1 MEQIIKMWRTINYLT
16 RSQTTQNLQKI
27 DIPEDYFI
35 KWNHINSHKGFKLK
49 TIDDTELIDTY
60 IAERNVYNLHHAY
73 GSPFPSN
80 HSNY

>member
-1 MEQIIKMWRTINYLT
+1 MWRTINYLT

-60 IAERNVYNLHHAY
+60 ITIYIMFTGLPFHRTTQITDRER
-73 GSPFPSN
+73 
-80 HSNY
+80 

>member
-49 TIDDTELIDTY
+49 TTDDT
-60 IAERNVYNLHHAY
+60 
-73 GSPFPSN
+73 
-80 HSNY
+80 